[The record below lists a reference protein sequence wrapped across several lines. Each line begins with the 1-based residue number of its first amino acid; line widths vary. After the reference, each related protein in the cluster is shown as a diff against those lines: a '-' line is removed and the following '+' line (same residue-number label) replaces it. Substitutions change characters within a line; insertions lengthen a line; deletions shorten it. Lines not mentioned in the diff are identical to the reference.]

1 MLTGYARCD
10 GKIFQGVRASVQY
23 KFSITPKR
31 DHEFNQSKL
40 TPLDIPKPSATAPT
54 VWYVNTAQ
62 PEEPSLGMKIDQR
75 QRGWPSPVGS
85 HPRHQFSR
93 PGSCR
98 ADRGNNFHRVSPISD
113 RRFFLCRVRTLR
125 LRFLVERR
133 DVLRRRV
140 RVNIALQVNEQAFG
154 VRVSSW
160 SVPMMWSTSSWGQVH
175 TLAMDDGRYWAE
187 TGRSPWWVLICG
199 TSLALERSAPTDH
212 GIWATILTI
221 ARDLRCLDYAQRSLA
236 VRSGER

>member
-1 MLTGYARCD
+1 M
-10 GKIFQGVRASVQY
+10 VRFFRLYVHP
-23 KFSITPKR
+23 FSISLVSPQKGTMSST
-31 DHEFNQSKL
+31 DQ
-40 TPLDIPKPSATAPT
+40 LDIPKPSATAPT

-160 SVPMMWSTSSWGQVH
+160 SVPMMWSTSS
-175 TLAMDDGRYWAE
+175 
-187 TGRSPWWVLICG
+187 
-199 TSLALERSAPTDH
+199 
-212 GIWATILTI
+212 
-221 ARDLRCLDYAQRSLA
+221 
-236 VRSGER
+236 